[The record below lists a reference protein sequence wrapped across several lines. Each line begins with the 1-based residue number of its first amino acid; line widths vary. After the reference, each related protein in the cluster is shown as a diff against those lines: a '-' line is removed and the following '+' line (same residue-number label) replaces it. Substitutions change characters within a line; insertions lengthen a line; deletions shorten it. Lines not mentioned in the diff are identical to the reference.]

1 MAAAPVSTNFE
12 DSLPREDI
20 SKQLNAK
27 LLAGF
32 KDKDW
37 KKRKE
42 TADAIIE
49 ILKAAKMR
57 IEPNGLGDLMEAL
70 KAGMKESNKAVIKP
84 NI

>member
-1 MAAAPVSTNFE
+1 LS
-12 DSLPREDI
+12 
-20 SKQLNAK
+20 AK

-32 KDKDW
+32 KDKEW
-37 KKRKE
+37 KKRKD

-70 KAGMKESNKAVIKP
+70 KASMKEANKAVWTGINNYMDMCLARVRKPRIKRRGS
-84 NI
+84 

>member
-1 MAAAPVSTNFE
+1 LS
-12 DSLPREDI
+12 
-20 SKQLNAK
+20 AK

-32 KDKDW
+32 KDKEW
-37 KKRKE
+37 KKRKD

-70 KAGMKESNKAVIKP
+70 KASMKEANKAVIKS